1 MSCQQQREFVS
12 SAAYATQERSLT
24 PSMWKGAGL
33 ESFDTHLV
41 ATMEDVSAGP
51 AAETPFRLALVGDWS
66 GRASRSLASPSSELR
81 SRRFLIVDR
90 DNLDQVMSKLGVNL
104 HLPVTVD
111 GSLSLTIGFN
121 QLSDFHPDRMVEQL
135 DIFERFRR
143 TRSGLLDQAAF
154 ANTAREVREW
164 SNSTLSET
172 TSEQTILEQE
182 SREQRPSVGHGS
194 LLDQILEA
202 EPQNAS
208 NSMRA
213 SDNISAEIRE
223 LAQKA
228 VKPHLLPDNDAE
240 REELLA
246 VVDEAIGRELRAL
259 MHHPH
264 FQALE
269 AAWRALRFLAWR
281 LETGSQLKLH
291 LLDISRQEFEAD
303 LLGERDIEST
313 ALYKIFV
320 EQSPAPWALICGNY
334 DFGLNDADA
343 RILQRASQVASAAGA
358 PFIAGAKSTL
368 VGCESL
374 AATPDPDDWRLR
386 ADAEADSSW
395 NELKKLP
402 SARYLGLGLPRFL
415 IRLPYGKATEPIEE
429 FDFEEFPKDSASN
442 HESYLWA
449 NATFAIAS
457 LLAQSFS
464 ESSWNMG
471 SGDFSEI
478 DGLPLH
484 VYQEEGESHI
494 KPCAETLLTVRA
506 AQKLINLGLMP
517 LISMKNTN
525 VVRLLQVQSIA
536 GTRLAGRWQS

>member
-1 MSCQQQREFVS
+1 MS
-12 SAAYATQERSLT
+12 
-24 PSMWKGAGL
+24 KGAGL

-41 ATMEDVSAGP
+41 ATMEDDRAAP
-51 AAETPFRLALVGDWS
+51 TAETPFRIALVGDWS
-66 GRASRSLASPSSELR
+66 GRASRSLVSPSSELR

-90 DNLDQVMSKLGVNL
+90 DNLDQVMSKLGVKL
-104 HLPVTVD
+104 HLPVTAD
-111 GSLSLTIGFN
+111 GSLSLTIDFN
-121 QLSDFHPDRMVEQL
+121 QLSDFHPDRMVERL

-143 TRSGLLDQAAF
+143 TRAGLRDPAAF
-154 ANTAREVREW
+154 ASTAREVREW
-164 SNSTLSET
+164 SNSTPSET
-172 TSEQTILEQE
+172 PPGKTSLEQE

-202 EPQNAS
+202 GPQNAS
-208 NSMRA
+208 NSAPA
-213 SDNISAEIRE
+213 SDTISAEIRE

-228 VKPHLLPDNDAE
+228 VKPHLLADNEAE

-246 VVDEAIGRELRAL
+246 VVDEAMGRELRAL

-264 FQALE
+264 FHALE
-269 AAWRALRFLAWR
+269 AAWRALRFLAWK

-303 LLGERDIEST
+303 LLGEDDLEST

-334 DFGLNDADA
+334 DFGLTAADA
-343 RILQRASQVASAAGA
+343 RILERASHLASAAGA
-358 PFIAGAKSTL
+358 PFVAGAKSTL
-368 VGCESL
+368 AGCESL

-386 ADAEADSSW
+386 ADAEADASW
-395 NELKKLP
+395 NELKQLP
-402 SARYLGLGLPRFL
+402 GARYVGLGLPRFL

-429 FDFEEFPKDSASN
+429 FDFEEFPKDKASN

-449 NATFAIAS
+449 NASFAIAN
-457 LLAQSFS
+457 LLAQAFS

-471 SGDFSEI
+471 PGDFSEI
-478 DGLPLH
+478 EGLPLH
-484 VYQEEGESHI
+484 VYKEDGESHL

-506 AQKLINLGLMP
+506 AQKLIELGLMP
-517 LISMKNTN
+517 LISMRDTN
-525 VVRLLQVQSIA
+525 VVRLAQVQSIA
-536 GTRLAGRWQS
+536 GARLAGRWQS